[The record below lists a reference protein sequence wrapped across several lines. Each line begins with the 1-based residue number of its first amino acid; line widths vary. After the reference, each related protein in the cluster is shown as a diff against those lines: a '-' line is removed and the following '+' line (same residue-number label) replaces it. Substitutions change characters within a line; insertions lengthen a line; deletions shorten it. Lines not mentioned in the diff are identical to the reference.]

1 MRGPPARRRGAGAAP
16 GTDKRGP
23 SLGPPVAGAG
33 GRARKGHIESFLEKA
48 DKALDSAVDQG
59 VKKADDILDT
69 AVSLGKITT
78 AEAKRASES
87 LRKRVAEGKA
97 AGAATG
103 EPRPQAPSGGGR
115 GTGPAGGSRADA
127 LEALARLGELR
138 KARVI
143 TEKEF
148 KEKKAKLLEEV

>member
-1 MRGPPARRRGAGAAP
+1 MAGA
-16 GTDKRGP
+16 R
-23 SLGPPVAGAG
+23 

-69 AVSLGKITT
+69 AVSLGKITAT
-78 AEAKRASES
+78 EAKRASES
-87 LRKRVAEGKA
+87 LRERVAEGKA
-97 AGAATG
+97 AAAAG
-103 EPRPQAPSGGGR
+103 ETRPAAPSGRGR
-115 GTGPAGGSRADA
+115 GLGPAGGSRADA
-127 LEALARLGELR
+127 LEALAKLGELR

>member
-1 MRGPPARRRGAGAAP
+1 MSR
-16 GTDKRGP
+16 
-23 SLGPPVAGAG
+23 PPVAGAR

-69 AVSLGKITT
+69 AVSLGKIT
-78 AEAKRASES
+78 ASEAKRASET
-87 LRKRVAEGKA
+87 LRERVAVE
-97 AGAATG
+97 
-103 EPRPQAPSGGGR
+103 RDRSAPSGNGGGR
-115 GTGPAGGSRADA
+115 SRPAGGGSRADA

-138 KARVI
+138 KARVV

-148 KEKKAKLLEEV
+148 KEKKAKLLEEI

>member
-1 MRGPPARRRGAGAAP
+1 MSR
-16 GTDKRGP
+16 
-23 SLGPPVAGAG
+23 PPVAGAR

-69 AVSLGKITT
+69 AVSLGKIT
-78 AEAKRASES
+78 ASEAKRASET
-87 LRKRVAEGKA
+87 LRERVAVE
-97 AGAATG
+97 
-103 EPRPQAPSGGGR
+103 RDRSAPSGGGR
-115 GTGPAGGSRADA
+115 SRPAGGGSRADA

-138 KARVI
+138 KARVV

-148 KEKKAKLLEEV
+148 KEKKAKLLEEI

>member
-1 MRGPPARRRGAGAAP
+1 MAGA
-16 GTDKRGP
+16 R
-23 SLGPPVAGAG
+23 

-97 AGAATG
+97 AAAAG
-103 EPRPQAPSGGGR
+103 EPRPQARSSGRR
-115 GTGPAGGSRADA
+115 GAEPAGGSRADA

>member
-1 MRGPPARRRGAGAAP
+1 M
-16 GTDKRGP
+16 
-23 SLGPPVAGAG
+23 
-33 GRARKGHIESFLEKA
+33 
-48 DKALDSAVDQG
+48 DQG

-69 AVSLGKITT
+69 AVSLGKIT
-78 AEAKRASES
+78 ASEAKRASES
-87 LRKRVAEGKA
+87 LRERVAVESGRA
-97 AGAATG
+97 
-103 EPRPQAPSGGGR
+103 APSGGSGGR
-115 GTGPAGGSRADA
+115 SRPAAGSRADA

>member
-1 MRGPPARRRGAGAAP
+1 MAGA
-16 GTDKRGP
+16 R
-23 SLGPPVAGAG
+23 

-69 AVSLGKITT
+69 AVSLGKIT
-78 AEAKRASES
+78 ASEAKRASET
-87 LRKRVAEGKA
+87 LRERVAVERDRSASSDG
-97 AGAATG
+97 
-103 EPRPQAPSGGGR
+103 SGGR
-115 GTGPAGGSRADA
+115 SRPAGGGSRADA

-138 KARVI
+138 KARVV

-148 KEKKAKLLEEV
+148 KEKKAKLLEEI

>member
-1 MRGPPARRRGAGAAP
+1 M
-16 GTDKRGP
+16 
-23 SLGPPVAGAG
+23 
-33 GRARKGHIESFLEKA
+33 
-48 DKALDSAVDQG
+48 DQG

-97 AGAATG
+97 AAAAG
-103 EPRPQAPSGGGR
+103 EPQARSSGRR
-115 GTGPAGGSRADA
+115 GAEPAGGSRADA

>member
-1 MRGPPARRRGAGAAP
+1 MAGA
-16 GTDKRGP
+16 R
-23 SLGPPVAGAG
+23 

-69 AVSLGKITT
+69 AVSLGKIT
-78 AEAKRASES
+78 AGEAKRASAS
-87 LRKRVAEGKA
+87 LRERVAVESGRS
-97 AGAATG
+97 
-103 EPRPQAPSGGGR
+103 PPPQPGGGR
-115 GTGPAGGSRADA
+115 SRPAGGSRTDA
-127 LEALARLGELR
+127 LEALARLGDLR